1 MRPHRR
7 RGPLEHVL
15 VAGDLADAPAVATL
29 LACLPDHAY
38 GQVYV
43 EVPVGTATVDLAAPP
58 RVSVNLLTR
67 DPDAE
72 PGRLLAAAVAGWVGE
87 WAPEE
92 TDPARAVTLWVGA
105 TVRDHVDPLG
115 APLQLL

>member
-15 VAGDLADAPAVATL
+15 VAGDLADTASMSAL
-29 LACLPDHAY
+29 LACLPAHAY

-43 EVPVGTATVDLAAPP
+43 EVPAGTELVELAAPP

-87 WAPEE
+87 WAPEQP
-92 TDPARAVTLWVGA
+92 DAARAVTLWVGA

>member
-1 MRPHRR
+1 
-7 RGPLEHVL
+7 VL
-15 VAGDLADAPAVATL
+15 VAGDLADATSMSAL
-29 LACLPDHAY
+29 LACLPEHAY

-43 EVPVGTATVDLAAPP
+43 EVPAGTEAVELAAPA

-72 PGRLLAAAVAGWVGE
+72 PGRLLAAAVSGWVGE
-87 WAPEE
+87 WVPEE
-92 TDPARAVTLWVGA
+92 PDPARAVTLWVGA
-105 TVRDHVDPLG
+105 TVRDRVDPLG